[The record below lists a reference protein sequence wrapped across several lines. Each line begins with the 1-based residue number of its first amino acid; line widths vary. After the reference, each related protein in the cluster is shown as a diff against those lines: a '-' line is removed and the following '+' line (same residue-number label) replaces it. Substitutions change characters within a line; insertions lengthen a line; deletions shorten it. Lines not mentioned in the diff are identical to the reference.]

1 MCKNIYMCIEV
12 ITIATPNNK
21 TKPYNLAY
29 CWIPD
34 LENQEWQVENL
45 YDGMPTLLTHPA
57 IKINQCLLFT
67 VYMDAKVKVQQSLVV
82 GIAIQS
88 IVLPPALVLL
98 YKV

>member
-1 MCKNIYMCIEV
+1 MCIEF
-12 ITIATPNNK
+12 ITITTPNNK
-21 TKPYNLAY
+21 TYNLAY
-29 CWIPD
+29 CRIPD
-34 LENQEWQVENL
+34 LDNQEWQVEKL
-45 YDGMPTLLTHPA
+45 YDGMPTLPTHPA